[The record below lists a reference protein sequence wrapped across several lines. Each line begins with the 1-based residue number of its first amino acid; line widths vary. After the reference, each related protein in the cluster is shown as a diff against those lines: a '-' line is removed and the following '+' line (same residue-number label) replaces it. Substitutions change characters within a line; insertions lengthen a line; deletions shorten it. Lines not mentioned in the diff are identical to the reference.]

1 VGGRKAIEMAGP
13 EEWKAQVTE
22 VGIPAGIT
30 DQMVSWCKEAD
41 REPITIY
48 SSQRFREKKALTVE
62 YLLQISMVDF

>member
-1 VGGRKAIEMAGP
+1 MAAP

-48 SSQRFREKKALTVE
+48 SSQIF
-62 YLLQISMVDF
+62 